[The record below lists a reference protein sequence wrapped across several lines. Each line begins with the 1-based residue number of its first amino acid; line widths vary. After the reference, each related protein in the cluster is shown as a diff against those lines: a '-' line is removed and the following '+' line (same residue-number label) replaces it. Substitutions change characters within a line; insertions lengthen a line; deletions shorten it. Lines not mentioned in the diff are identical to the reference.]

1 MRQAPED
8 QLGVGGG
15 VRGQELHLGRGL
27 EAAGNL
33 CLRGAPRLPSKEGG
47 LRELCQRPTGLR
59 AHAALS
65 APGAGAGTTD
75 LAQNA
80 QGSPL
85 G

>member
-33 CLRGAPRLPSKEGG
+33 CLRGAPRLPSRKEV
-47 LRELCQRPTGLR
+47 
-59 AHAALS
+59 
-65 APGAGAGTTD
+65 
-75 LAQNA
+75 
-80 QGSPL
+80 
-85 G
+85 